1 MTYKLQKK
9 RLIIL
14 SNKDRNWT
22 LSIVAKDASSLAIA
36 SLIAKLE
43 PKVSSFPVLEASV
56 ASSTNATAK
65 SLFLW
70 TCVYE
75 SAVKRLDFVLL

>member
-56 ASSTNATAK
+56 ASSTNATTK
-65 SLFLW
+65 SPFLW
-70 TCVYE
+70 TWVYE
-75 SAVKRLDFVLL
+75 GTVKRLDFVLL